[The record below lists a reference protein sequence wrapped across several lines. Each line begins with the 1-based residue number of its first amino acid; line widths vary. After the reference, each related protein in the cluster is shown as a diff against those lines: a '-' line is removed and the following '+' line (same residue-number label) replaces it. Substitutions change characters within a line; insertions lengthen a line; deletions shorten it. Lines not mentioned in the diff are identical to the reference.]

1 MLAITM
7 TETIQAVQTFG
18 VQKILDS
25 NNTQIVFSWNPS
37 SNIYDVILTDD
48 YKQLPPNSY
57 NTWAFIVRGLDVD
70 TKLSLKKYI

>member
-7 TETIQAVQTFG
+7 TETVQAIQTYG

-25 NNTQIVFSWNPS
+25 NNTQIVFSWNPTT
-37 SNIYDVILTDD
+37 NIYDVILTDD

-57 NTWAFIVRGLDVD
+57 NKWAFIVGGLDD
-70 TKLSLKKYI
+70 STKNKLAKYI

>member
-7 TETIQAVQTFG
+7 TETIEAIQAYG
-18 VQKILDS
+18 IQKILDS

-37 SNIYDVILTDD
+37 LNIYDVILTDD

-57 NTWAFIVRGLDVD
+57 NKWAFIIRELGVD
-70 TKLSLKKYI
+70 MKSKLAKYI